1 MEKLI
6 ISLLHRSNIFAVD
19 YKDLHLQLLSHPEY
33 PSLKAITDTLDYFGI
48 ENLTA
53 HVPKET
59 LGQLPRT
66 FLALVEKNDQR
77 ELALV
82 LVKETGILLKR
93 PKGKSVRMV
102 KEQFLKQWTGTIIAV
117 EKIEK
122 KEFSSLLSIV
132 KPTTIFLTFLALS
145 LLLLSF
151 IGNTSATVLWML
163 GTSLIGLVTG
173 YFIIKEELGVTDQ
186 RIAKLCGTISGTTN
200 GCGTLLNTDKIGV
213 LQHIPLK
220 DIVVVYFASQ
230 LLIVATLG
238 IAVSELF
245 LLSAFSMPIVLTT
258 LYLQAFKLKKWC
270 LLCLVVA
277 LILGSQFGI
286 MLNAFSSW
294 DFSLPYLLYTAIIVL
309 WVSFGWTRIKRLWKD
324 SIQLDKSRQEL
335 YSFKR
340 DKGLFFGALNREK
353 PLLSQP
359 LEAPFLLFFGN
370 EEAAVK
376 VLAITNPLCGYCSEP
391 FETYAKL
398 ISQYPNEV
406 QISVV
411 FNVTTDL
418 SNRATQIALQMVE
431 LYKKDSTLA
440 WQSILEWFRDRDIIS
455 WNSKFGAK
463 VSKVSSSSGETIA
476 AHRSWCESN
485 QINYTPKTVI
495 NNRPFP
501 KQPYKVDDA
510 LFFIDDLV
518 RIHSEEKITIRA

>member
-6 ISLLHRSNIFAVD
+6 ISLLHRSNIFNVD

-66 FLALVEKNDQR
+66 FLALIEENDQR

-82 LVKETGILLKR
+82 SVKEMDIRLKKS
-93 PKGKSVRMV
+93 KGKSVRVV

-117 EKIEK
+117 EKAKK
-122 KEFSSLLSIV
+122 KEFSTLLNRV
-132 KPTTIFLTFLALS
+132 KPEALFLTFLALS
-145 LLLLSF
+145 MLLF
-151 IGNTSATVLWML
+151 PFVGNPSTTVLWML
-163 GTSLIGLVTG
+163 GASFIGLVTG

-200 GCGTLLNTDKIGV
+200 GCGTLLKKDKVGI
-213 LQHIPLK
+213 LRHLPLK
-220 DIVVVYFASQ
+220 DFVIVYFASH
-230 LLIVATLG
+230 LLVVATLG
-238 IAVSELF
+238 VAVSELF
-245 LLSAFSMPIVLTT
+245 LLATLSMPIVLTT

-277 LILGSQFGI
+277 LTLGSQFGL
-286 MLNAFSSW
+286 MLNAFSGW
-294 DFSLPYLLYTAIIVL
+294 DFSLSYLLYTAIIML
-309 WVSFGWTRIKRLWKD
+309 WVSLGWTRIKRLWKD
-324 SIQLDKSRQEL
+324 SIQLEKTSQEL

-353 PLLSQP
+353 PLLVQP
-359 LEAPFLLFFGN
+359 LAAHFSMFFGN
-370 EEAAVK
+370 EKATIK

-398 ISQYPNEV
+398 IDQYPNEV
-406 QISVV
+406 QISVI
-411 FNVTTDL
+411 FNVTTDPN
-418 SNRATQIALQMVE
+418 NRATQIALQMVE
-431 LYKKDSTLA
+431 LYRKDSTLA
-440 WQSILEWFRDRDIIS
+440 WQSILAWFRDRDITS
-455 WNSKFGAK
+455 WNAKFGSK
-463 VSKVSSSSGETIA
+463 VSKVSSSSDTIA

-501 KQPYKVDDA
+501 KQPYKVGDA
-510 LFFIDDLV
+510 LFFIDDLI
-518 RIHSEEKITIRA
+518 RSHSEEKITIRA

>member
-33 PSLKAITDTLDYFGI
+33 PSLKAITDTLDYFGV

-59 LGQLPRT
+59 LGQLPST
-66 FLALVEKNDQR
+66 FLALVKENDQK

-82 LVKETGILLKR
+82 SAKETDIRLKR
-93 PKGKSVRMV
+93 SKGKSMKMD

-117 EKIEK
+117 EKTEK
-122 KEFSSLLSIV
+122 KEFSSLLSSI
-132 KPTTIFLTFLALS
+132 KSTTIFLAFLALS
-145 LLLLSF
+145 VLLLPF
-151 IGNTSATVLWML
+151 IVNTSATVLWML
-163 GTSLIGLVTG
+163 GTSLIALVTG

-200 GCGTLLNTDKIGV
+200 GCGTLLNTDKVGI
-213 LQHIPLK
+213 LRHLPLK
-220 DIVVVYFASQ
+220 DIVIVYFASH

-238 IAVSELF
+238 VAVSELF
-245 LLSAFSMPIVLTT
+245 LWSALSMPLVLAT

-277 LILGSQFGI
+277 LTLGSQFGL
-286 MLNAFSSW
+286 MLNAFSGW
-294 DFSLPYLLYTAIIVL
+294 DFSLPYVLYTAIIVL
-309 WVSFGWTRIKRLWKD
+309 WVSLGWTRIKRLWKD
-324 SIQLDKSRQEL
+324 SIQLEKTRREL

-353 PLLSQP
+353 PLLTQP
-359 LEAPFLLFFGN
+359 LEAPFSMFFGN
-370 EEAAVK
+370 EEATIK

-398 ISQYPNEV
+398 IDYYPNEV

-411 FNVTTDL
+411 FNVTTDPN
-418 SNRATQIALQMVE
+418 NRATQIALQMVE
-431 LYKKDSTLA
+431 LYRKDNTLA
-440 WQSILEWFRDRDIIS
+440 WQSILEWFRDRDITS
-455 WNSKFGAK
+455 WNAKFGAK
-463 VSKVSSSSGETIA
+463 VSKVLSFSGETIA
-476 AHRSWCESN
+476 AHRSWCEAN
-485 QINYTPKTVI
+485 QINYTPKTII

-501 KQPYKVDDA
+501 KQPYKVSDA
-510 LFFIDDLV
+510 LFFIDDLI
-518 RIHSEEKITIRA
+518 RSHSEEKITIWA